1 VKSVKSEALKLDILP
16 FLPSKECLR
25 KFHFPRIGIPINMTI
40 TKGLA
45 TVFLLIEML
54 AHSVTGYAFQG
65 KTESVSV
72 SRTRSH
78 ILAAT

>member
-1 VKSVKSEALKLDILP
+1 
-16 FLPSKECLR
+16 
-25 KFHFPRIGIPINMTI
+25 MTI

-65 KTESVSV
+65 KKESVSV
-72 SRTRSH
+72 SSTRSH
-78 ILAAT
+78 ILAATWHMPWPCSSGLQTK